1 MKQLRPFPQAVIT
14 KKGARFLAAGNVWVY
29 DAEVIEVRPCPLDG
43 REVANGDLVDVVDE
57 KGAYLGTGP
66 ISLQSK
72 IRIRLVSRNANDR
85 FDEAFWERKLR
96 WAWEYRATTMGAAAL
111 PGREPDTNCCRV
123 VFSEADSF
131 PGLVVDRYEDI
142 LVTESLTVGMER
154 LRPVLFPLLVRIL
167 NEDARARSAA
177 ACASGVGAPGTA
189 ACVPPIRGIYER
201 NDAKIRQKEG
211 LPLYKGW
218 YEGWD
223 AIAADPANGCD
234 PAEPSL
240 ARVPGSTR
248 RVVCENGVRYDI
260 DFENSQ
266 KTGFFLDQKYNR
278 RAVARLAAGR
288 RVLDCFTHVG
298 TFALNCALAGAELV
312 HGVDVSETAV
322 ELCRANAR
330 LNGVEDRA
338 RFTAANVFDF
348 LPTLADRDAMRA
360 AGGPFDLIVLDPP
373 AFTKNRKTVHEAAR
387 GYKQINYRAMGLLPR
402 GGYLATC
409 SCSHFMEESM
419 LADVVR
425 EAAHDANVQLRQVEV
440 RQQAPDHPIVW
451 GIPETNYLK
460 FFIFQVV

>member
-14 KKGARFLAAGNVWVY
+14 KKGVRFLAAGNVWVY
-29 DAEVIEVRPCPLDG
+29 DAEVLEMRPAPLDG
-43 REVANGDLVDVVDE
+43 REAVNGDLVDVVDE

-85 FDEAFWERKLR
+85 FDEAFWDRKLR
-96 WAWEYRATTMGAAAL
+96 WAWEYRTTTMGATAL
-111 PGREPDTNCCRV
+111 PGCPPDTNCCRV
-123 VFSEADSF
+123 LFSEADAF

-154 LRPVLFPLLVRIL
+154 LRPTLFPLLVRLL
-167 NEDARARSAA
+167 NEDARAH
-177 ACASGVGAPGTA
+177 GGT
-189 ACVPPIRGIYER
+189 PIRGIYER
-201 NDAKIRQKEG
+201 NDAKIREKEG

-248 RVVCENGVRYDI
+248 RVVAENGVRYQI

-298 TFALNCALAGAELV
+298 TFALNCALGGAAFV

-322 ELCRANAR
+322 ELCRANAQ
-330 LNGVEDRA
+330 LNGVADRTM
-338 RFTAANVFDF
+338 FTAANVFDF
-348 LPTLADRDAMRA
+348 LPTLEDRDTMRA

-387 GYKQINYRAMGLLPR
+387 GYKQINYRAMTLLPR

-409 SCSHFMEESM
+409 SCSHFMGEAM

-425 EAAHDANVQLRQVEV
+425 EAAHDAKVQLRQVEV